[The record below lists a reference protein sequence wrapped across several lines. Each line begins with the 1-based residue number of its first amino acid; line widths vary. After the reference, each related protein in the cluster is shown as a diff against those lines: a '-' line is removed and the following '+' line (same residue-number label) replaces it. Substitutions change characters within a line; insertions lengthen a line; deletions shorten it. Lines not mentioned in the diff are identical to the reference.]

1 MRAGST
7 KVPIP
12 SDAPDRVAA
21 VREIERGR
29 GRPASGEDRDPT
41 ERRPTREEIER
52 ARGKRVPD
60 VVGPGLRVLFC
71 GINPSLY
78 SAAAGHHFARPGNR
92 FWVTLHRAGFTPRV
106 LSPFEDR
113 ALLALGYGITN
124 VVSAATARADE
135 LTAAE
140 LRVGAR
146 RLERKVRRYRPRC
159 LAVLGIGAYRSAWDR
174 PRASWGRQPETI
186 GSTLVWVLANPSGL
200 NASFQL
206 DDLAR
211 AYRELRA
218 AVEPRGAHARRIPG

>member
-1 MRAGST
+1 MRASSPRA
-7 KVPIP
+7 PIP
-12 SDAPDRVAA
+12 SEARGRLGA
-21 VREIERGR
+21 VRV
-29 GRPASGEDRDPT
+29 D
-41 ERRPTREEIER
+41 ERRPTREVER
-52 ARGKRVPD
+52 AGGRRVPD
-60 VVGPGLRVLFC
+60 VVASGLRVLFC

-124 VVSAATARADE
+124 VVDAATARAEE
-135 LTAAE
+135 LEPAE
-140 LRVGAR
+140 LRAGAR
-146 RLERKVRRYRPRC
+146 RLERKVRLYRPRC
-159 LAVLGIGAYRSAWDR
+159 LAVLGIGAYRSAWGR
-174 PRASWGRQPETI
+174 PRAGWGLQRETI
-186 GSTLVWVLANPSGL
+186 GTTLVWVLANPSGL

-218 AVEPRGAHARRIPG
+218 AVARPRGEGFSSPRRQARRTRDRPGRSR